1 MADVVRRVLTLFNF
15 VTMDKT
21 PPEIIIAELQQRIL
35 HMESASLQY
44 QEDARARIDELEI
57 ENAKLKLENE
67 RLKSPGGP
75 YDA

>member
-1 MADVVRRVLTLFNF
+1 VSDVVRDVLTPFNC

-35 HMESASLQY
+35 HMESASLQF

-67 RLKSPGGP
+67 KLKLSGGP
-75 YDA
+75 YEA